1 MIHTHTMSQLKT
13 VQEPLILLA
22 PTANIP
28 NNTTTIPNNLPTTAA
43 PTNSNSV
50 VISASTLNYIKII
63 PLTGTATAQTIRVT
77 GWNKSI
83 VGTTTYYVPQLLFYG
98 SIAALGATS
107 VAINGIQLFPAVT
120 INKTQGDA
128 KIYNA
133 TSISSTAFIL
143 VDTLG
148 CEQIEIEYF
157 ATGSGS
163 ATGGNAFYGAM

>member
-28 NNTTTIPNNLPTTAA
+28 NNTTTIPNNLPTTTA

-50 VISASTLNYIKII
+50 VVSASALNYIKIV
-63 PLTGTATAQTIRVT
+63 PLTTAATAQTIRVT

-83 VGTTTYYVPQLLFYG
+83 VGATTWYVPQLLFYG
-98 SIAALGATS
+98 SIAALGASS
-107 VAINGIQLFPAVT
+107 VTINTVALFPAAT

-133 TSISSTAFIL
+133 TSVSSTAFIL

-157 ATGSGS
+157 ATSGGT